1 MTKPNVKRDPRS
13 RLVLGGVMVVVM
25 TALYLVD
32 NYFLSL
38 PISSALK
45 SAIFVGIGSL
55 AGILTA
61 RRFFPDK
68 SIPVEDFE

>member
-13 RLVLGGVMVVVM
+13 RFVLGGVMGVVT

-38 PISSALK
+38 PISSVLK

-55 AGILTA
+55 AGTLTA
-61 RRFFPDK
+61 SRFFPDK

>member
-38 PISSALK
+38 PISSTLK

>member
-1 MTKPNVKRDPRS
+1 MTKPDVKRDPRS
-13 RLVLGGVMVVVM
+13 RFVFGGVMGVVM

-38 PISSALK
+38 PISSELK

>member
-1 MTKPNVKRDPRS
+1 MTKPTVKRDPRS